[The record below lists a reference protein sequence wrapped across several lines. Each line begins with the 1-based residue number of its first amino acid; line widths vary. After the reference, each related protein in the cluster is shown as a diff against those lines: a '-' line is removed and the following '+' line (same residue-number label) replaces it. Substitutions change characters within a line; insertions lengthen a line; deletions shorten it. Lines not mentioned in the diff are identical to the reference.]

1 AVLLSGCASSE
12 HISLMAAPSQ
22 QSMTRDGVPALL
34 STQRQLVM
42 LRPVQASVRRGDRP
56 AFVVA
61 VYNRGRTPTD
71 LLVRNI
77 SATSS
82 EGSAIHVFG
91 YDELVVEAQRKQR
104 WATVAVALSGAAGAI
119 NAANAGYTHTYGT
132 YSGYSNGTYGGA
144 LTGTTMGTY

>member
-1 AVLLSGCASSE
+1 
-12 HISLMAAPSQ
+12 
-22 QSMTRDGVPALL
+22 
-34 STQRQLVM
+34 
-42 LRPVQASVRRGDRP
+42 
-56 AFVVA
+56 
-61 VYNRGRTPTD
+61 
-71 LLVRNI
+71 VRNI

-144 LTGTTMGTY
+144 LNGSYTGTTMGTYSATTYDQGRAYAAQQINNAQTAANLAAVQARGEQTLDELMRHKDPRTELRGTLLTSNSAARPIASV